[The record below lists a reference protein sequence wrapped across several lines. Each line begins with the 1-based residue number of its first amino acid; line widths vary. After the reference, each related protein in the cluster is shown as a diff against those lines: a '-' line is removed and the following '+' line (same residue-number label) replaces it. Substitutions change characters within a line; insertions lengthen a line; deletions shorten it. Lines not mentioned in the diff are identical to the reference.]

1 MIRDKVGKRI
11 ILKPLHANAGIR
23 SAYQQKLFRLIRDM
37 QRSYLYWLRAQY
49 RETPPRMAKDATPA
63 KELQREL
70 KKLGIRWER
79 QFEEAA
85 PKLAAFFAKS
95 TAARTD
101 AALKSILKK
110 GGFTVKFQMTQAMRD
125 ILNGTIAENVSLIK
139 SIASEYH
146 TQVEGLVMRS
156 VTEGRN
162 LSFLTDQLEKRYGI
176 TRRRA
181 AFISLDQSNKATSA
195 LKRTRDLDLGLEEP
209 IWLHSGGGKHPRPT
223 HVKQS
228 GKKFSLRDGWP
239 DPALGGKRIW
249 PGTEPGCRCT
259 WKATV
264 RGFS

>member
-110 GGFTVKFQMTQAMRD
+110 GGFTVRFQMTQAMRD

-156 VTEGRN
+156 VIAGRD
-162 LSFLTDQLEKRYGI
+162 LSFLTGELEKRYGI

-181 AFISLDQSNKATSA
+181 AHIALNQNNQATSA
-195 LKRTRDLDLGLEEP
+195 LQRARSIEIGITEA
-209 IWLHSGGGKHPRPT
+209 IWVHSGGGKTPRKSHIAQNGKPYNIAKGWFDPD
-223 HVKQS
+223 VKEH
-228 GKKFSLRDGWP
+228 
-239 DPALGGKRIW
+239 IW
-249 PGTEPGCRCT
+249 PGQLINCRCVS
-259 WKATV
+259 KAIV
-264 RGFS
+264 KGFR